1 MPLNERMLLCQKN
14 LLIKIQNKKRPI
26 FLLVFQIQLQTLSFL
41 YSKQKLAKQVTYTM
55 QTNDTT
61 ENNKPISDINIQH
74 MTGED
79 KNIEI
84 YEQVVSNIFSYQS
97 KSKNEVKEI
106 GGNTITNTPTIQPIS
121 ITHQKPIIQKE
132 AIGHAPR
139 TE

>member
-1 MPLNERMLLCQKN
+1 MSEKSFDKISEQKKTN
-14 LLIKIQNKKRPI
+14 LFTRISNTITDFI
-26 FLLVFQIQLQTLSFL
+26 VFAFKPKTCKTSQS
-41 YSKQKLAKQVTYTM
+41 YTM

-79 KNIEI
+79 KNIET

-97 KSKNEVKEI
+97 KSTNEVKEI

>member
-1 MPLNERMLLCQKN
+1 MSEKSFDKNSEQKKTN
-14 LLIKIQNKKRPI
+14 LFTRISNTITDFI
-26 FLLVFQIQLQTLSFL
+26 VFVFKEKTCKTSQS
-41 YSKQKLAKQVTYTM
+41 YTI

-97 KSKNEVKEI
+97 KSTNEVKEI

-121 ITHQKPIIQKE
+121 ITHQKPIIKKE
-132 AIGHAPR
+132 AIGHGPR